1 MANEEF
7 KASLKS
13 LDTEE
18 HIDIYFYRPI
28 GYQWARFFR
37 MLHVTPNVVT
47 ILSIFLGVGAG
58 ICFGFNDMLI
68 NVIGILLLIWAN
80 MYDSCDGQLARMTNQ
95 KSALGRILDGA
106 AGDFWFI
113 SIYVAIAIRLM
124 PEMGWRIW
132 VLCLVSGILCHSPQ
146 SRLAD
151 YYRQIHLFF
160 LKGKEGSEL
169 DDADKQV
176 ELYKQMKWSKEPLQ
190 KLFQF
195 FYKNY
200 TKGQEG
206 DTPNFQVFKQT
217 LRNLYPNQ
225 LPEQLRADF
234 REGSLPLMKYAN
246 ILTFNWRSITLF
258 VAILLGKPV
267 LYPIVEIIVFTLIYL
282 YMRSRHEKLCKMLN
296 ERVLKGYYVKG
307 K

>member
-1 MANEEF
+1 MANQEF
-7 KASLKS
+7 QASLKS
-13 LDTEE
+13 ADTEE

-58 ICFGFNDMLI
+58 ICFGFDDMKI
-68 NVIGILLLIWAN
+68 NIVGILLLIWAN
-80 MYDSCDGQLARMTNQ
+80 MYDSCDGQLARLTNQ

-106 AGDFWFI
+106 AGDLWFI
-113 SIYVAIAIRLM
+113 SIYVGICIRLM
-124 PEMGWRIW
+124 PEWGWKIW
-132 VLCLVSGILCHSPQ
+132 LLCAVSGFLCHAPQ

-160 LKGKEGSEL
+160 LNGKEGSEL
-169 DDADKQV
+169 DDASKQV
-176 ELYKQMKWSKEPLQ
+176 ELYKQMSWSKQPVQ

-200 TKGQEG
+200 TKGQEN
-206 DTPNFQVFKQT
+206 DTPQFQWFKHT
-217 LRNLYPNQ
+217 LREKYPQQ
-225 LPEQLRADF
+225 LPDALRADF
-234 REGSLPLMKYAN
+234 RKGSLPLMKYAN

-258 VAILLGKPV
+258 VAILLGEPA
-267 LYPIVEIIVFTLIYL
+267 LYPIVEIIVFTCIFM
-282 YMRSRHEKLCKMLN
+282 YMRWCHEGLCKRLN
-296 ERVLKGYYVKG
+296 QAVLDG
-307 K
+307 KYDA